1 MNGLGGDGRMMEQ
14 SKLGSKG
21 VIAPPFSKI
30 AEDITQLLILFL
42 AVRGHGKSSSLRTV
56 IKHIQ
61 QERSDIVFKIFDV
74 SQAWYHNAPV
84 EARQMVTP
92 QNWRST
98 QNVDNCVYEMGSLPE
113 FLRRVFVASIVAQ
126 DYKLRYDIKK
136 ENGGKIDE
144 LPWVVY
150 VFEEANVYFGSYS
163 FRKNDDFS
171 PVLQDFVSVGRNYKM
186 SAFLVATAEYG
197 ELSPSLR
204 RRVSHLFGRLES
216 VSDLNALRRKDKG
229 AEAIVKNLPKYH
241 FLYYSGGAF
250 GPFRI
255 RDEVNQTPQDY
266 MNPHVEVTY
275 PYDRPW
281 NLSWWI
287 QFLIG
292 VIPWAVLLW
301 LTLRGSI

>member
-1 MNGLGGDGRMMEQ
+1 MQ
-14 SKLGSKG
+14 SKLSTQEAEK
-21 VIAPPFSKI
+21 PPFFKI

-56 IKHIQ
+56 IKYIRQ
-61 QERSDIVFKIFDV
+61 KRPDIVFKIFDV

-171 PVLQDFVSVGRNYKM
+171 PILQDFVSVGRNYKM
-186 SAFLVATAEYG
+186 SAFLVATAEQG
-197 ELSPSLR
+197 EISPSLR
-204 RRVSHLFGRLES
+204 RRVSRLYGRMES

-229 AEAIVKNLPKYH
+229 ASVIVRHLPKYH
-241 FLYYSGGAF
+241 FLYYSGKSF

-255 RDEVNQTPQDY
+255 RDEVNQVPQDY
-266 MNPHVEVTY
+266 VGEPVKLKEVY
-275 PYDRPW
+275 QRPLG
-281 NLSWWI
+281 LSWWV
-287 QFLIG
+287 QFFIG
-292 VIPWAVLLW
+292 SAIAMGIFW
-301 LTLRGSI
+301 LSRRT